1 MSEVGGA
8 NFAID
13 VLSDDGGELTAKQ
26 GRGWCDGEHDR
37 EWGRRWWW
45 WWWCNDDDGVADD
58 DDGDGD
64 GGDDGYSDVDD
75 GDDVVD
81 DGGIV
86 CKFT

>member
-37 EWGRRWWW
+37 E
-45 WWWCNDDDGVADD
+45 
-58 DDGDGD
+58 
-64 GGDDGYSDVDD
+64 
-75 GDDVVD
+75 
-81 DGGIV
+81 
-86 CKFT
+86 